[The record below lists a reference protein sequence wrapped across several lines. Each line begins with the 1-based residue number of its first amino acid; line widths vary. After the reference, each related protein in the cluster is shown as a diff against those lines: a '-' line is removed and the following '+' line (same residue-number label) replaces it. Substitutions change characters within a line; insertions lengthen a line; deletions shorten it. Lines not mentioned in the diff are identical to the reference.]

1 MNKHWSTEEK
11 RVLAIYITRLGT
23 KEGIDE
29 FAKQSPRTGTAAY
42 KKYRSLL
49 NDGEWDTIISS
60 LTSATPK
67 KKTFWERLKSL
78 FKRG

>member
-29 FAKQSPRTGTAAY
+29 FAQQSPRTGTAAY

-49 NDGEWDTIISS
+49 NSGEWDTVVSS

-67 KKTFWERLKSL
+67 KKTFWEWLKSL